1 VTGRSGLAG
10 EFGHISLDPAG
21 PQCGCGRFGC
31 WEVYAS
37 SSAAIGYYVGLQPN
51 GHRPTIME
59 LINLAE
65 DGDKDALKALNR
77 QASYLG
83 QGLRLITTA
92 LSPEVILLTGGL
104 TSSWDRFGPLIE
116 AELKGSMLAGEA
128 PRIAV
133 TSDVELA
140 RLRGAAALV
149 LQRHS
154 GYNRSHIADA
164 DGKSIRKRKN
174 RLIKATAHA

>member
-1 VTGRSGLAG
+1 
-10 EFGHISLDPAG
+10 
-21 PQCGCGRFGC
+21 
-31 WEVYAS
+31 
-37 SSAAIGYYVGLQPN
+37 
-51 GHRPTIME
+51 
-59 LINLAE
+59 
-65 DGDKDALKALNR
+65 
-77 QASYLG
+77 
-83 QGLRLITTA
+83 
-92 LSPEVILLTGGL
+92 
-104 TSSWDRFGPLIE
+104 
-116 AELKGSMLAGEA
+116 MLAGEA

-154 GYNRSHIADA
+154 GYNRSQPGPA